1 MVPWAVIV
9 LCTVAAAE
17 LGFRLPFRARLAI
30 LRETVERVAATVGSA
45 SVSDRQ
51 KEGVLHACARRMF
64 ASSVVTFLLL
74 LAVLS
79 PFLVAVPLSA
89 LLGHDILEPLS
100 SATGIAAATLVAAAY
115 AILRVRI
122 AG

>member
-1 MVPWAVIV
+1 MVPWVVIV

-17 LGFRLPFRARLAI
+17 LSIRLPLRARLAI
-30 LRETVERVAATVGSA
+30 LSETVERVAATVGSA
-45 SVSDRQ
+45 SVSGRQ
-51 KEGVLHACARRMF
+51 KEWVLHACARRMF
-64 ASSVVTFLLL
+64 VSSVVTFLLL

-89 LLGHDILEPLS
+89 LFDRDILEPVS
-100 SATGIAAATLVAAAY
+100 SASGIAAATLVAAVY